1 MELQAGD
8 KAPAFT
14 AKDQDGNK
22 ISLKDFKGKKLVI
35 YFYPQDDTE
44 LCTKQACNFR
54 DNRQVLKKYGISVLG
69 ISPDTK
75 DSHVDFTK
83 KFKLNFPL
91 IVDPEKKISGLY
103 GTWGEKNMYGN
114 IVIGMKRY
122 TFLINED
129 GTIQHIIKKPKTGG
143 DTEQILKKWGLTE

>member
-1 MELQAGD
+1 MAELKAGD
-8 KAPAFT
+8 KAPAFK
-14 AKDQDGNK
+14 AKDQHGNTV
-22 ISLKDFKGKKLVI
+22 SLSDFKGKKLAL
-35 YFYPQDDTE
+35 YFYPEDDTE

-54 DNRQVLKKYGISVLG
+54 DHYKELAQHGIAVLG
-69 ISPDTK
+69 VSPDTA
-75 DSHVDFTK
+75 DSHVSFTD

-91 IVDPEKKISGLY
+91 LVDPDKKISGLY

-129 GTIQHIIKKPKTGG
+129 GVIHHIIKKPKIGN
-143 DTEQILKKWGLTE
+143 DAAQIIAKFGL